1 MSRQLLQP
9 ANETR
14 PDYANRTVLALATQW
29 LSDRVDTRLLLRQ
42 AKVLLGRDYTDRV
55 GVAHPAAPALNT
67 DNVVALVD
75 DSELETVG
83 DAPLETAV
91 HILLPDFDIE
101 VGLLLGEEEWPYAA
115 VKVRILRSRVSMAR
129 QLCML
134 DLPSK
139 QLHYV

>member
-1 MSRQLLQP
+1 M
-9 ANETR
+9 
-14 PDYANRTVLALATQW
+14 
-29 LSDRVDTRLLLRQ
+29 
-42 AKVLLGRDYTDRV
+42 
-55 GVAHPAAPALNT
+55 AHPAAPALNT

-75 DSELETVG
+75 DPELETVG

-101 VGLLLGEEEWPYAA
+101 VGLPLGEEEGPDAA

-139 QLHYV
+139 KLHYV